1 MTVHTRQFVRSAR
14 SISRARDF
22 VADRVGD
29 AVCADRAD
37 DIRLCVSE
45 LATNALLH
53 GTPRGRQFRV
63 HVTIEDDAVRIEVH
77 DASDAPPYVR
87 DPADTDDYG
96 RGLQLVAALAD
107 EWGTS
112 DRTGPGKA
120 VWASFKATAPAFSRL
135 VTTTA
140 YRGEDAGVPHGEAY
154 RRVFGGAEA

>member
-1 MTVHTRQFVRSAR
+1 MTTYARQFVRGAR
-14 SISRARDF
+14 SVGRARDF
-22 VADRVGD
+22 VTARVSA
-29 AVCADRAD
+29 AVPADRAD

-77 DASDAPPYVR
+77 DASDAPPHLR

-96 RGLQLVAALAD
+96 RGLHLVEALAD
-107 EWGTS
+107 EWGFS

-120 VWASFKATAPAFSRL
+120 VWALFKAAAPALSRSFP
-135 VTTTA
+135 TTA
-140 YRGEDAGVPHGEAY
+140 EVL
-154 RRVFGGAEA
+154 